1 VSFEIDPAPLIAL
14 LALGF
19 LVGAAGHLI
28 RSKTLIVIGIGLLFL
43 ATFVL
48 PLITNALHDR

>member
-1 VSFEIDPAPLIAL
+1 MSFEIDPGPLIAL

>member
-1 VSFEIDPAPLIAL
+1 VSFEIDPGPLIAL

>member
-19 LVGAAGHLI
+19 LVGAAGNLI